1 MFYSQHA
8 RNEMRSEQFGAIR
21 EHEVYEAAST
31 RAVIEEYPED
41 QPYPSVLV
49 LGRTSAGRPL
59 HLVCAYAE
67 AEDYLVVVTVYE
79 PDPLRWD
86 EEFRHRRG
94 Q

>member
-1 MFYSQHA
+1 MLFRGPVFYSQHA

-49 LGRTSAGRPL
+49 LGRTSAGRCTW
-59 HLVCAYAE
+59 CAR
-67 AEDYLVVVTVYE
+67 T
-79 PDPLRWD
+79 
-86 EEFRHRRG
+86 RR
-94 Q
+94 QRITW